1 MPTTT
6 PSINH
11 TLKCQ
16 SREQTDLSIYV
27 HWPYCL
33 SKCPYCDFNSHV
45 EQSVSPSD
53 WSVAIRKQIEEGANF
68 LGPRKITSIFFGG
81 GTPSLM
87 EPRIVGKIIDQIG
100 QRWHLHEGVEIT
112 LEANPSSS
120 EAERFADLR
129 AAGVNRLSLGVQSL
143 VDKDLQF
150 LGREHT
156 AREARAA
163 AELARDIFA
172 HSSIDLIYARP
183 NQTMNQ
189 WERELREAIDLVGNH
204 ISVYQLTI
212 EKGTPFYAK
221 QKGGDFSIPN
231 DDRAIQLYKQTQSLL
246 SSLGLPAYEISNHA
260 RPSCESQ
267 HNLAYWLYKD
277 YLGVGPGAHSR
288 ITSEGQIYALS
299 QVRSPA
305 KWFRESKVRNFVD
318 SGLEALSLLQST
330 REMVIMGLRLHRGIS
345 KKWFENRTS
354 HPLDEMLDSNILR
367 GLSANKFI
375 INNTEKIQL
384 TAHGRPLLNAILER
398 LLP

>member
-1 MPTTT
+1 
-6 PSINH
+6 
-11 TLKCQ
+11 
-16 SREQTDLSIYV
+16 
-27 HWPYCL
+27 
-33 SKCPYCDFNSHV
+33 
-45 EQSVSPSD
+45 
-53 WSVAIRKQIEEGANF
+53 
-68 LGPRKITSIFFGG
+68 
-81 GTPSLM
+81 
-87 EPRIVGKIIDQIG
+87 
-100 QRWHLHEGVEIT
+100 
-112 LEANPSSS
+112 
-120 EAERFADLR
+120 
-129 AAGVNRLSLGVQSL
+129 
-143 VDKDLQF
+143 
-150 LGREHT
+150 
-156 AREARAA
+156 
-163 AELARDIFA
+163 
-172 HSSIDLIYARP
+172 
-183 NQTMNQ
+183 MNQ